1 MLTLRGLS
9 LNTCCC
15 LRRERGGGGVN
26 EVQHQLHPC
35 LYVSRFSGNCV
46 GTGGSEA
53 ITYDRLTLPA
63 YLVARHSNA
72 PEGREELDSVCM

>member
-1 MLTLRGLS
+1 
-9 LNTCCC
+9 
-15 LRRERGGGGVN
+15 
-26 EVQHQLHPC
+26 
-35 LYVSRFSGNCV
+35 V